1 MLISIPEYYRRY
13 INSKV
18 DLAETP
24 KVCCPFHDE
33 DTPSFSYSATRDV
46 WRCFGACHKGGDVI
60 ALHQANYHLRT
71 REEAEK
77 SLYKLLGI
85 KKEVPSLIMSKVEV
99 DAKEVEEH
107 IRKAKAI
114 TIAQTPEQWLEL
126 DYIMSMC
133 NYNNKQLDEFI
144 NKER

>member
-18 DLAETP
+18 DLTETP
-24 KVCCPFHDE
+24 KVCCPFHEE
-33 DTPSFSYSATRDV
+33 DTPSFSYSVSRGV

-60 ALHQANYHLRT
+60 ALHQANFHLRT

-85 KKEVPSLIMSKVEV
+85 KKEIPIPTVSKVEV
-99 DAKEVEEH
+99 DPREVEEH
-107 IRKAKAI
+107 VRKAKAI
-114 TIAQTPEQWLEL
+114 AIAQTPEQWLEL

-133 NYNNKQLDEFI
+133 KYNDKQLDEFI
-144 NKER
+144 RLER